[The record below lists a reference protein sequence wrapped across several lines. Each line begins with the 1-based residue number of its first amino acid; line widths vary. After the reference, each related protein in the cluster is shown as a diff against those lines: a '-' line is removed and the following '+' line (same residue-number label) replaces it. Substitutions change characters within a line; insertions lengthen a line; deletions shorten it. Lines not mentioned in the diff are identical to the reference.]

1 VLVIAHG
8 RSWSDGGRVARVFLG
23 DRELYRAD
31 GRAVTAAVFSNSGMS
46 LKVVGKEEESG
57 GGLGS
62 TVDGAEEL

>member
-1 VLVIAHG
+1 MRFA
-8 RSWSDGGRVARVFLG
+8 A
-23 DRELYRAD
+23 
-31 GRAVTAAVFSNSGMS
+31 GRAPGVTVGRGIDRPADKQVFSNSGMS